1 MQRGS
6 AAAPRQPPR
15 IPDDPPGRPL
25 SAGREPG
32 YGATM
37 NPEVL
42 VVGSYVQDLIWR
54 CGSFPHPG
62 ETIVGRFTAGPG
74 GKGSNQAAACA
85 RAGVPTGFVG
95 ALGNDGL
102 AREARDFHRREGI
115 FARFATRPRLATG
128 TAAILVNAA
137 GENEIIVALGANAAL
152 RPADVAPA
160 WIRRARVVVTQ
171 LESNLAA
178 TAHALR
184 HARRAGVTTVLNPA
198 PMRADFDPALLRHV
212 DVLIP
217 NETEFVALLR
227 RCGVSATP
235 AQLNRWSP
243 ARLHQQCRHLGVPV
257 VIVTLG
263 ARGCFLS
270 RADTWEHIAGHRG
283 VRVVDTTGAG
293 DAFVGGFAAGLV
305 RFDGDVSRAAH
316 LANAG
321 AALSVT
327 KPGAA
332 PAMPHRREIARF
344 LRRAQ
349 TPASQA

>member
-198 PMRADFDPALLRHV
+198 PMRADFDPA
-212 DVLIP
+212 
-217 NETEFVALLR
+217 
-227 RCGVSATP
+227 
-235 AQLNRWSP
+235 
-243 ARLHQQCRHLGVPV
+243 
-257 VIVTLG
+257 
-263 ARGCFLS
+263 
-270 RADTWEHIAGHRG
+270 DTWEHIAGHRG